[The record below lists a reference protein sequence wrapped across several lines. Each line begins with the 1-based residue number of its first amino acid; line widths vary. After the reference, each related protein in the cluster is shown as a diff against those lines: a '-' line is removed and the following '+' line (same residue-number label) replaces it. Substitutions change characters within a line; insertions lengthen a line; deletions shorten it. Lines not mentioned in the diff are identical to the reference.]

1 MKRPYV
7 LLSVATSLDGHI
19 DDATPER
26 LILSNEEDL
35 DRVDA
40 ERAAADAILVGAA
53 TIAADDPRLLVRSAT
68 RRAERVARGAPP
80 SPIKVTITRTGRGL
94 DPGAKFFT
102 TGDGAKLVYA
112 PAVADLERRLA
123 GLATV
128 VAAPDLPSVLADL
141 ADQVS
146 PRVLRA
152 PGRLDE
158 VVRELDEYFEG
169 RRSVFDLPLDLR
181 LARGFRRDVLTHLR
195 EIRYGATESYRTV
208 AAATGH
214 PNAARAVG
222 SACRVNPLPIVIP
235 CHRVVR
241 SDGTPGEYA
250 GGVEAK
256 RRLLALESTAA

>member
-1 MKRPYV
+1 VKRPYV
-7 LLSVATSLDGHI
+7 VLSVATSLDGHI

-26 LILSNEEDL
+26 LILSNAEDL

-53 TIAADDPRLLVRSAT
+53 TVAADDPRLLVRSAA

-80 SPIKVTITRTGRGL
+80 SPVKVTITRTGRGL

-141 ADQVS
+141 ADRGVARLMVEGGTRTTTAFLTAGLVDELQV
-146 PRVLRA
+146 VIA
-152 PGRLDE
+152 PL
-158 VVRELDEYFEG
+158 VVGD
-169 RRSVFDLPLDLR
+169 PAAPR
-181 LARGFRRDVLTHLR
+181 LA
-195 EIRYGATESYRTV
+195 
-208 AAATGH
+208 AAPVDRMELAE
-214 PNAARAVG
+214 V
-222 SACRVNPLPIVIP
+222 
-235 CHRVVR
+235 
-241 SDGTPGEYA
+241 
-250 GGVEAK
+250 
-256 RRLLALESTAA
+256 RRLGDCALLVYRPR